1 MKGKNKTNVI
11 IAIVLALTLVILSG
25 CTELMLIAPSKYRI
39 NANGRNYYCNS
50 YTITE
55 NQCIIVPGDS
65 CGCASQRGPIEICS
79 PYIIYSEQDG
89 VKIEEEHQKVIIN
102 DEDDKPIIEDP
113 TLDDAEDDFV
123 DTTDYSI

>member
-1 MKGKNKTNVI
+1 MKEVI
-11 IAIVLALTLVILSG
+11 NNPIKFCLLGLIVFIVCS
-25 CTELMLIAPSKYRI
+25 LIACREVSKYRI
-39 NANGRNYYCNS
+39 NADGRDYYCNS

-55 NQCIIVPGDS
+55 NQCIIVPADS

-79 PYIIYSEQDG
+79 PYTIYSEQNG
-89 VKIEEEHQKVIIN
+89 VKIEEEHQKLIIN